1 MRHQVPDLQTQ
12 QQQQQS
18 FLAAIHQ
25 QTAMFKEVHKTSGT
39 IPTTAMIKTEDMSL
53 VEPTIITK
61 SQNSI
66 NNCIISMNSNG
77 QYQIKPRILMKEP
90 VKGTM
95 SPLIFPT
102 TSSSTGQ
109 IGNSNSSIQ
118 SMYIHPIERKKSI
131 ICIFRISIYSS
142 WPLFASADDK

>member
-12 QQQQQS
+12 QQQQQN
-18 FLAAIHQ
+18 FLASIQQ
-25 QTAMFKEVHKTSGT
+25 QTAMLKEVHKTTGT
-39 IPTTAMIKTEDMSL
+39 TPTTAMIKTEDMGH
-53 VEPTIITK
+53 VEPTIIAK

-77 QYQIKPRILMKEP
+77 QYQIKPRIIMKEP
-90 VKGTM
+90 VKATM

-102 TSSSTGQ
+102 TSTTTGQ

-118 SMYIHPIERKKSI
+118 SKFISTHRNEKMKKI
-131 ICIFRISIYSS
+131 NNLHIPHLY
-142 WPLFASADDK
+142 LQ

>member
-12 QQQQQS
+12 QLQQQS
-18 FLAAIHQ
+18 FLASIQQ
-25 QTAMFKEVHKTSGT
+25 QTAMLKEVHKTTGT
-39 IPTTAMIKTEDMSL
+39 TQTTAMIKTEDMNL

-77 QYQIKPRILMKEP
+77 QYQIKPRIIMKEP
-90 VKGTM
+90 VKATM

-102 TSSSTGQ
+102 TSTTTGQ

-118 SMYIHPIERKKSI
+118 SEYIHIQAQKINNLHIPHL
-131 ICIFRISIYSS
+131 Y
-142 WPLFASADDK
+142 LQ

>member
-1 MRHQVPDLQTQ
+1 MRHQVPDLKTQ
-12 QQQQQS
+12 QQEQQN
-18 FLAAIHQ
+18 FLASIQH
-25 QTAMFKEVHKTSGT
+25 QTAMLKEAQKTTGV
-39 IPTTAMIKTEDMSL
+39 TTTMIKTEEMNL
-53 VEPTIITK
+53 VEPAIITK

-77 QYQIKPRILMKEP
+77 QYQIKPRIIMKEP
-90 VKGTM
+90 VKATM

-118 SMYIHPIERKKSI
+118 SKYEM
-131 ICIFRISIYSS
+131 CAISTTI
-142 WPLFASADDK
+142 LDR

>member
-18 FLAAIHQ
+18 FLASIQQ
-25 QTAMFKEVHKTSGT
+25 QTAMLKDVHKTT
-39 IPTTAMIKTEDMSL
+39 PTTAMIKTEDMGL
-53 VEPTIITK
+53 VEPTIIK

-77 QYQIKPRILMKEP
+77 QYQIKPRIIMKEP
-90 VKGTM
+90 VKATM

-102 TSSSTGQ
+102 TSTTTGQ

-118 SMYIHPIERKKSI
+118 SKH
-131 ICIFRISIYSS
+131 ISIH
-142 WPLFASADDK
+142 KNEKKNK

>member
-39 IPTTAMIKTEDMSL
+39 LPTTTMIKTEDMSL

-77 QYQIKPRILMKEP
+77 QYQIKPRIIMKEP

-118 SMYIHPIERKKSI
+118 SEHIQKSI
-131 ICIFRISIYSS
+131 ICISIIRIYIYSS
-142 WPLFASADDK
+142 WPLFASTDVE